1 MFISKTTRRPLV
13 VLTTITL
20 LAALWIGAPVA
31 SQEGV
36 PESGEYTLVILHN
49 NDGESKLLEDQD
61 SGFPGAARF
70 AALVKQLQS
79 QAGGAVITLTSG
91 DNFLASQELGVS
103 LARENAP
110 LYDSVALSGLYDA
123 MALGNHDFDL
133 GPEVTARFIEGF
145 TPPVPFL
152 SANLDFSGEPS
163 LAQLV
168 ADGLLAAS
176 VVIET
181 GGERIGVIGAVTP
194 WLGNISSP
202 RNVGISAVLP
212 AVAAEAAKL
221 TADGV
226 NKIILVSH
234 LQDVDEEVALVA
246 DLTDVDVVIAG
257 GGDDLLRNEG
267 DSCMPD
273 EEPAGPYPMRITDAS
288 GAEVPVITAPGGYR
302 CIGELSVTFD
312 AEGNITRSSGRS
324 IGVGFDVVPDSG
336 VQAGVIDPLTAAVA
350 EIDADVIGVSQVDLD
365 GRRSMVRTTD
375 TNVGNLLADALRT
388 AASHLA
394 AGFGISAPQVAV
406 TNGGGIRNDS
416 LIPAGDVTTGITWD
430 IAPFNN
436 FVVVGEISRETLRAL
451 LERAVSS
458 VPGAGGQFAQV
469 SGFTFDYDPTAA
481 AREVDRSSD
490 CSVIGSPGERVR
502 NVTLDDGTVIV
513 RNGSVVPGAPVVL
526 AIVDFLARGGD
537 CYPLREV
544 ETTRLGVTY
553 QQALAE
559 YIAHDLGGVIGAA
572 DYPTDGGDRIT
583 ALAPTEAASTRS
595 YTVRPGDTLRK
606 IAQSLLGSEL
616 RWPEIFALNEGNTQ
630 ADGRTLTN
638 PDLIHIDWILEIPAD

>member
-1 MFISKTTRRPLV
+1 MFISKTIRKPLV
-13 VLTTITL
+13 VLTAMTL
-20 LAALWIGAPVA
+20 LAGLWIGAPLA
-31 SQEGV
+31 AQETTS
-36 PESGEYTLVILHN
+36 ESEEFTLTVLHN
-49 NDGESKLLEDQD
+49 NDGESKLLENRD
-61 SGFPGAARF
+61 SAFPGVARF
-70 AALVKQLQS
+70 AALMKQLQS
-79 QAGGAVITLTSG
+79 QADGGVITLTSG

-133 GPEVTARFIEGF
+133 GPEVTARFIKGF

-152 SANLDFSGEPS
+152 SSNLDFSGEPS

-181 GGERIGVIGAVTP
+181 SGERIGVIGAVTP
-194 WLGNISSP
+194 RLGNISSP
-202 RNVGISAVLP
+202 RNVAVSAVLP

-221 TADGV
+221 TADGL

-246 DLTDVDVVIAG
+246 ELTDVDVVIAG
-257 GGDDLLRNEG
+257 GGDDLLRNQG

-273 EEPAGPYPMRITDAS
+273 EEPAGPYPLRISDAS
-288 GAEVPVITAPGGYR
+288 GTEVPVITAPGGYR

-312 AEGNITRSSGRS
+312 ADGNITSSSGRS
-324 IGVGFDVVPDSG
+324 IGVGFDVIPDPG
-336 VQAGVIDPLTAAVA
+336 VQAGVIDPLAAAVA

-375 TNVGNLLADALRT
+375 TNVGNLLADAIRAT
-388 AASHLA
+388 ASHLS

-416 LIPAGDVTTGITWD
+416 LIPAGDVTTGMTWD

-436 FVVVGEISRETLRAL
+436 FVVVGEMPRETLHAL
-451 LERAVSS
+451 LEQAVSG
-458 VPGAGGQFAQV
+458 VPGAGGQFGQV
-469 SGFTFDYDPTAA
+469 SGFTFAYDPTAP
-481 AREVDRSSD
+481 AREVDRSGD

-502 NVTLDDGTVIV
+502 NVTLDDGTVVV
-513 RNGSVVPGAPVVL
+513 RNGSVVPGAPLVL
-526 AIVDFLARGGD
+526 AIVDFLANGGD
-537 CYPLREV
+537 CYPLTEV

-553 QQALAE
+553 QQALAD
-559 YIAHDLGGVIGAA
+559 YIVRDLGGVIGAD
-572 DYPTDGGDRIT
+572 DYPTDGGGRIT
-583 ALAPTEAASTRS
+583 ALAPTDVAGARS

-616 RWPEIFALNEGNTQ
+616 RWPEIFALNQGNPQ
-630 ADGRTLTN
+630 ADGRALTN
-638 PDLIHIDWILEIPAD
+638 PDLIHIDWILEIPGD

>member
-1 MFISKTTRRPLV
+1 MV
-13 VLTTITL
+13 
-20 LAALWIGAPVA
+20 
-31 SQEGV
+31 
-36 PESGEYTLVILHN
+36 Y
-49 NDGESKLLEDQD
+49 GES
-61 SGFPGAARF
+61 RW
-70 AALVKQLQS
+70 
-79 QAGGAVITLTSG
+79 
-91 DNFLASQELGVS
+91 
-103 LARENAP
+103 
-110 LYDSVALSGLYDA
+110 SVTERNS
-123 MALGNHDFDL
+123 
-133 GPEVTARFIEGF
+133 PC
-145 TPPVPFL
+145 
-152 SANLDFSGEPS
+152 
-163 LAQLV
+163 
-168 ADGLLAAS
+168 
-176 VVIET
+176 
-181 GGERIGVIGAVTP
+181 GERIGVIGAVTP

-202 RNVGISAVLP
+202 RNVVVSAVLP

-234 LQDVDEEVALVA
+234 LQDVEEEVALVA

-273 EEPAGPYPMRITDAS
+273 EEPYDVYPMRITDAS
-288 GAEVPVITAPGGYR
+288 GTEVPVITAPGGYR

-312 AEGNITRSSGRS
+312 ADGNITSSSGRS
-324 IGVGFDVVPDSG
+324 IGVGFDVVPDPG
-336 VQAGVIDPLTAAVA
+336 VQASVIDPLTAAVA

-375 TNVGNLLADALRT
+375 TNVGNLLADAIRAT
-388 AASHLA
+388 ATHLS

-436 FVVVGEISRETLRAL
+436 FVVVGEVPRETLRAL
-451 LERAVSS
+451 LEQAVSS

-481 AREVDRSSD
+481 AREVDRSGD
-490 CSVIGSPGERVR
+490 CSVIGSPGGRVR

-513 RNGSVVPGAPVVL
+513 SDGSVVPGASVML
-526 AIVDFLARGGD
+526 AIVDFLANGGD
-537 CYPLREV
+537 CYPLTEV

-553 QQALAE
+553 QQALAN
-559 YIAHDLGGVIGAA
+559 YIAGDLGGVIGAD
-572 DYPTDGGDRIT
+572 DYPTDGGGRIT
-583 ALAPTEAASTRS
+583 ALEATEAAGTRS
-595 YTVRPGDTLRK
+595 YTVRPGDSLRK

-616 RWPEIFALNEGNTQ
+616 RWPEIFALNQGNTQ

-638 PDLIHIDWILEIPAD
+638 PNLIHIGWILEIPAA